1 MSVVWPSKDP
11 DEVMDYSADWSRR
24 LGTDTIANDG
34 STWAIEEGGADLV
47 IQSESI
53 QTGNKMTVVWLIGGT
68 SGVLYTLVNTVVTQS
83 NRTMQEAFYLP
94 VRSKA

>member
-1 MSVVWPSKDP
+1 
-11 DEVMDYSADWSRR
+11 
-24 LGTDTIANDG
+24 
-34 STWAIEEGGADLV
+34 
-47 IQSESI
+47 
-53 QTGNKMTVVWLIGGT
+53 VVWLIGGT